1 MADPAVG
8 LVLRVEL
15 AFRHLGLPDGRPGRL
30 ATARAGAGLVEDLRR
45 AGGRVRLVETLA
57 RAELPATDTAVAT
70 SLKRAEAVA
79 SAVDAFRWDR
89 LGPLRAA
96 EDQDDDRGRDAVRAL
111 RTLREAVG
119 ADEFATRLG
128 PALSAAE
135 DAVFEWLSAG
145 QRAEPV
151 PPPPVRRPD
160 DVPHLRAA
168 APAAAGPAGPA
179 AAKGAPASEVL
190 GPLKEFLEK
199 HRDDQVVVEWRVQE

>member
-1 MADPAVG
+1 M
-8 LVLRVEL
+8 
-15 AFRHLGLPDGRPGRL
+15 
-30 ATARAGAGLVEDLRR
+30 TARAGARLVEDLRR

-57 RAELPATDTAVAT
+57 RSELPATDTAVAT
-70 SLKRAEAVA
+70 SLKRAAAVA

-96 EDQDDDRGRDAVRAL
+96 EDQDDDRGREAARAL
-111 RTLREAVG
+111 RALREAVG
-119 ADEFATRLG
+119 ADEFATKLG

-151 PPPPVRRPD
+151 PPPPVYRPD
-160 DVPHLRAA
+160 DVPIYVPPSQLPPPGRSGRATR
-168 APAAAGPAGPA
+168 
-179 AAKGAPASEVL
+179 AKGAPASEVL
-190 GPLKEFLEK
+190 GPLEEFLEA